1 VVSQKAPAPT
11 AAKIAAVVSTRSVS
25 AHVMCLPIAPAR
37 RPPISRLG
45 GWGTG
50 GREIG
55 ASAQIGRLSEATLTR
70 NRRCCTPNFF
80 ALHH

>member
-45 GWGTG
+45 G
-50 GREIG
+50 G
-55 ASAQIGRLSEATLTR
+55 ALEDVRSEPRLKSVG
-70 NRRCCTPNFF
+70 
-80 ALHH
+80 